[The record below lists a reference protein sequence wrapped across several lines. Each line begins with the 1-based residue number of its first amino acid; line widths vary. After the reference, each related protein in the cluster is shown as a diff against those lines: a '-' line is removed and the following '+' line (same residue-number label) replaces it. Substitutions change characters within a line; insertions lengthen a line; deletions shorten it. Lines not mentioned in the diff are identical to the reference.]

1 MEQFPQNNEQEQ
13 INFLICPGCGNK
25 IRADKS
31 NHENHLDGCDWRLKT
46 NSKSGYDPMISKI
59 KQRLYEE
66 VRFSQR
72 IKERVEKV
80 RAQIE
85 SGEVTTQYK
94 PVLPENTPAQ
104 EIKKKI
110 KKPRKRRDPALITS
124 KPLLPSKKTIALR
137 GTALIPSSWGRS
149 EEKTDKIRSVVKT
162 PFESNR
168 RKH

>member
-124 KPLLPSKKTIALR
+124 
-137 GTALIPSSWGRS
+137 SWGRS